1 MPDKRNGLLV
11 YAVLLTTAFSFR
23 VAVARLVFNDE
34 SIDSDLYVQLARN
47 LLEQGLYSHASVPP
61 FVPSLIRFPGYP
73 IFLAGVYS
81 LFGTGNEAAVQVVQ
95 ALIDTSSC
103 ALIAFIAFLWE
114 PQEKLKRRTSL
125 TALVLAAYCPFTAIY
140 VGTILPETLTV
151 FFAVAMTATA
161 TLALKA
167 ATPKR
172 VLSYWLLTGALGGL
186 AVLCRPD
193 SALFALAIGITIMVA
208 TLARGSGVEFS
219 KKRDEILYR
228 SSRAAYLVAVFAL
241 AFIILLVPWTL
252 RNYRVFHVF
261 QPLTPAHAEAP
272 GEFAARGYRS
282 WLRTWLDDGRYVGP
296 LVWSLDE
303 SPINLE
309 SIPQR
314 AFDSAEERSRVGA
327 LLEKYNH
334 PTRRPQ
340 SGDDLFVDS
349 PLEDETNPAEPDEGA
364 KDAGETTAGNEEL
377 SDTDATASDELEKSE
392 DGRTA
397 GNEQRPVRMTPK
409 IDGGFAQLA
418 SERIARNP
426 IRYYLGL
433 PVRRAVWLWFD
444 THSQYFPFE
453 GELLP
458 LRALDYEANQQFWL
472 PLLALLTSIY
482 TLLGIAGGWLLWRT
496 RSYVSC
502 QCLLLAVLMMILRL
516 GYFSTLETP
525 ESRYVMQLFPFLSIL
540 GALALTR
547 ILAQISDRTFFSSAR
562 K

>member
-1 MPDKRNGLLV
+1 MADKRNGLLV

-23 VAVARLVFNDE
+23 VAVARLVSNDE
-34 SIDSDLYVQLARN
+34 SIDSDLYIQLARN
-47 LLEQGLYSHASVPP
+47 LLEQGLYSHAAAPP
-61 FVPSLIRFPGYP
+61 FAPSLIRLPGYP
-73 IFLAGVYS
+73 LFLAGVYS
-81 LFGTGNEAAVQVVQ
+81 LFGAGNEAAVQVVQ
-95 ALIDTSSC
+95 ALIDTTSC

-114 PQEKLKRRTSL
+114 PQETLKRRTSL

-140 VGTILPETLTV
+140 VGAILPETLTV

-161 TLALKA
+161 TLALRA

-172 VLSYWLLTGALGGL
+172 VLSYLLLTGALAGL

-193 SALFALAIGITIMVA
+193 SGLSALAIGITIIVA
-208 TLARGSGVEFS
+208 TLSRGSGVEFS
-219 KKRDEILYR
+219 RKRDEILYR
-228 SSRAAYLVAVFAL
+228 SSRAAYLAAVFAL
-241 AFIILLVPWTL
+241 AFFIVLVPWTL

-261 QPLTPAHAEAP
+261 QPLIPAHAEAA
-272 GEFAARGYRS
+272 GEFAARGYHS

-303 SPINLE
+303 LPIKLE

-314 AFDSAEERSRVGA
+314 AFDSGEERSRVGA

-334 PTRRPQ
+334 PTRQPQ
-340 SGDDLFVDS
+340 SEDDLFVDS
-349 PLEDETNPAEPDEGA
+349 PSEDETNPAEPDEVA
-364 KDAGETTAGNEEL
+364 KDEGERTAGNEEL
-377 SDTDATASDELEKSE
+377 TGADATESEESEKSQ
-392 DGRTA
+392 DGQAA
-397 GNEQRPVRMTPK
+397 GNDQQPVRMTPE
-409 IDGGFAQLA
+409 IDAGFAQLA

-426 IRYYLGL
+426 LRYYLWV
-433 PVRRAVWLWFD
+433 PARRAVWLWFD

-458 LRALDYEANQQFWL
+458 LRALDHAANQQFWL
-472 PLLALLTSIY
+472 PLFALLTSIY
-482 TLLGIAGGWLLWRT
+482 TVLGIAGGWLLWRT
-496 RSYVSC
+496 RSYVSR
-502 QCLLLAVLMMILRL
+502 QWLLLAVLMMTLRL

-525 ESRYVMQLFPFLSIL
+525 ESRYVMQLFPFLSLL

-547 ILAQISDRTFFSSAR
+547 ILTQIHDRTFFSSGR